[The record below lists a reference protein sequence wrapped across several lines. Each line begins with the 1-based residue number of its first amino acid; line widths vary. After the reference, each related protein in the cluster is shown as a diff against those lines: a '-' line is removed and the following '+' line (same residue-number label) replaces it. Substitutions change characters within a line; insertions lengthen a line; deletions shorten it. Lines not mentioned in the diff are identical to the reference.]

1 MSNSKYFQAL
11 CDAMSLLDEA
21 GGVFIGQ
28 SVRDGGTALSRT
40 LEHIS
45 TNRRIEMPVAENMQ
59 CGMCHG
65 IALAGGLPV
74 SVYPRIDFLIEAVP
88 QLVQHLDK
96 WPAMGGGRP
105 RVIIRTAIATDKPL
119 DPGPQHTGSYTQ
131 ALAMMLRTVMV
142 FELTT
147 AEMIVPFYRDA
158 MEYAG
163 STILVEHLS
172 LYDA

>member
-1 MSNSKYFQAL
+1 MAIL
-11 CDAMSLLDEA
+11 DTHDA
-21 GGVFIGQ
+21 VFIGQ

-40 LEHIS
+40 LEHIR
-45 TNRRIEMPVAENMQ
+45 TYRRIEMPVAENMQ

-74 SVYPRIDFLIEAVP
+74 CVYPRIDFLIEALP

-96 WPAMGGGRP
+96 WQAMGGGSP
-105 RVIIRTAIATDKPL
+105 HVIIRTAVASDKPL
-119 DPGPQHTGSYTQ
+119 DPGPQHKSNYTQ
-131 ALAMMLRTVMV
+131 AIAMMLRTVRV
-142 FELTT
+142 RELTT

-163 STILVEHLS
+163 STILVEHLG
-172 LYDA
+172 LYDE